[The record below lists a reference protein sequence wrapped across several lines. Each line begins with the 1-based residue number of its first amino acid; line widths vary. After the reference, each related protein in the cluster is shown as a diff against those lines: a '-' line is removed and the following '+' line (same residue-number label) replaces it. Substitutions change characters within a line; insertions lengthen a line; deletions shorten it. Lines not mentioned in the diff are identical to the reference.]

1 MNLGPVIK
9 LAAPLVLAGLFVTLH
24 PPAALSADCDSY
36 LTGLRDIRNAV
47 KQEEYLEEAIKAC
60 PGDSRIHLK
69 YAWIKER
76 LRKYPESITAYEK
89 AQSLEVTPKGY
100 FGMGDVYM
108 NLGEVKRAIAAYE
121 KGLAIK
127 EDRRARH
134 SLELALI
141 KSRAEEGEAITKE
154 EFVRVMQERI
164 GQSNAPN
171 DATGPLLRMRIL
183 FKSDSAVLDEGSK
196 SQLETVGEALESDEL
211 KGQKFEVVGHT
222 DAMGDE
228 QYNLELSKLRAEGVR
243 DFILTNFKVTAENL
257 GVAYFGESLPV
268 APNDTP
274 YNRLRNRR
282 VEFRLVK

>member
-1 MNLGPVIK
+1 MK
-9 LAAPLVLAGLFVTLH
+9 LRISFRMVTPLIVAGLMLASS
-24 PPAALSADCDSY
+24 PPISLGADCDSY

-47 KQEEYLEEAIKAC
+47 KQGEFLEEAIKAC
-60 PGDSRIHLK
+60 PSDSRIWLK
-69 YAWIKER
+69 YAWVQER
-76 LRKYPESITAYEK
+76 LRKYPEALGAYEK

-108 NLGEVKRAIAAYE
+108 NLGEVKKAIDAYE
-121 KGLAIK
+121 KGLALK

-141 KSRAEEGEAITKE
+141 KYRAEEGEAITKE
-154 EFVRVMQERI
+154 EFVRVMQERTS
-164 GQSNAPN
+164 GTNAPG

-183 FKSDSAVLDEGSK
+183 FNSNSAVLNESSRG
-196 SQLETVGEALESDEL
+196 QLETVGAALESEEL

-222 DAMGDE
+222 DAAGDE
-228 QYNLELSKLRAEGVR
+228 VYNLELSKRRAEGVR
-243 DFILTNFKVTAENL
+243 DFILANFKVSAENL
-257 GVAYFGESLPV
+257 GVAYFGESAPV
-268 APNDTP
+268 APNDNA